1 MRSTQERPC
10 VTTEKSLVALEGS
23 LDTKDCSRGGV
34 EDWFTSVVHA
44 CMIYHN
50 PAPTRALQL

>member
-1 MRSTQERPC
+1 MRSTQERSC

-34 EDWFTSVVHA
+34 GDWLTSVVHA
-44 CMIYHN
+44 CMIYNN
-50 PAPTRALQL
+50 PDQTRALQL